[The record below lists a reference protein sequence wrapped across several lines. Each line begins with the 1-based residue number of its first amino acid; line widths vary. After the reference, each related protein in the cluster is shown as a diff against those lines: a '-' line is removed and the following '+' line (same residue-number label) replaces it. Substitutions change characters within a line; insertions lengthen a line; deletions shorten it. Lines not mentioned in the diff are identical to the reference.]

1 MQLKDVNSWKKRIF
15 LLTSVALLS
24 SMGLLLSWWCFR
36 KVVSID
42 DTAGFSEYRRSWCWC
57 NTISHDWNHDGTT
70 DFAGRLQ
77 STWRS
82 ISTHEPL
89 VSHQESS
96 RCDGVFDVQVA
107 YDSNGKLQSLSAD
120 LDRDGL
126 LELVGKGEVGVKLLD
141 EVRSSS
147 CYPK

>member
-1 MQLKDVNSWKKRIF
+1 M
-15 LLTSVALLS
+15 
-24 SMGLLLSWWCFR
+24 
-36 KVVSID
+36 
-42 DTAGFSEYRRSWCWC
+42 
-57 NTISHDWNHDGTT
+57 
-70 DFAGRLQ
+70 
-77 STWRS
+77 
-82 ISTHEPL
+82 
-89 VSHQESS
+89 SHQESS